1 MGERRKRFRRITG
14 LLLTGMCLMLPFNV
28 YAQSCEIEQISL
40 HMPDVRVYYR
50 SDQQEQNYE
59 AYLGGEALNY
69 DKSAQFSE
77 LNEGVDYYILLDI
90 SASIP
95 DSQFANIKD
104 GIINFISSKGEKDK
118 CILLTFGDES
128 NVVLNGS
135 ENPQDAAAVVQ
146 GLKNDDMETVL
157 FQTLVKTAD
166 MIDQAAQTEEKR
178 RVIIT
183 ITDGEDCVTGQAT
196 SNEAVSELNH
206 KGIPMYAIA
215 VDVGKEEYINSF
227 GELARNT
234 GGTLSIFNSGTCL
247 DLMNQIRNTV
257 QDSYVAFFH
266 SDTNVASNTREDLTV
281 KFLDQQVTDTKEVIP
296 TRWIPDT
303 EAPQVVQWEKESD
316 NELKL
321 TFSEKVLNADNLAD
335 YKVERDGEAVAVDSV
350 FYSEKETPYAV
361 LTFKDK
367 LYTGNYQINF
377 SGITDCSMEKNGITK
392 LDSFDLDGA
401 KKGKSTTFWII
412 LIAGIAAVVVAGV
425 IIVVVVTYKKVK
437 KNKGVIYVDG
447 KATLASN
454 VDVKQHVSVVNL
466 PQKTV
471 TFLMKDQING
481 KCELKITINGSAMA
495 GRSDDCD
502 IYFDDPKMSRQH
514 FALETDG
521 NDVYITDLESSNGTL
536 VNGVR
541 LNRRRKLLPNDE
553 ITAGNIQ
560 AKIVW

>member
-146 GLKNDDMETVL
+146 GLQNDDMETVL

-206 KGIPMYAIA
+206 TGIPMYAIA

-247 DLMNQIRNTV
+247 DLMNRIRNTV

-412 LIAGIAAVVVAGV
+412 LIAGISAVVVAGV

>member
-1 MGERRKRFRRITG
+1 MGERRKRIGKIIG

-118 CILLTFGDES
+118 CVLLTFGDES

-146 GLKNDDMETVL
+146 GLQNKDMETVL

-281 KFLDQQVTDTKEVIP
+281 KFLDQQVTDTKEVIA

-303 EAPQVVQWEKESD
+303 EAPQVVQWEKEGD

-335 YKVERDGEAVAVDSV
+335 YKVERDGEAVAVDFV

-377 SGITDCSMEKNGITK
+377 SGITDCSMEKNGITNM
-392 LDSFDLDGA
+392 DSFDLDGA

-412 LIAGIAAVVVAGV
+412 LIAGIAAVVVVGV
-425 IIVVVVTYKKVK
+425 VIVVVVTYKKVK

-481 KCELKITINGSAMA
+481 KCELKVTINGSAMA

>member
-1 MGERRKRFRRITG
+1 MGERRKRIGKITG
-14 LLLTGMCLMLPFNV
+14 FLLTGMCLMLPFNV

-69 DKSAQFSE
+69 DKSAQFRE

-118 CILLTFGDES
+118 CVLLTFGDES

-146 GLKNDDMETVL
+146 GLQNKDMETVL

-412 LIAGIAAVVVAGV
+412 LIAGIATVVVAGV

-481 KCELKITINGSAMA
+481 KCELKVTINGSAMA

>member
-1 MGERRKRFRRITG
+1 MGERRKRIGKITG
-14 LLLTGMCLMLPFNV
+14 FLLTGMCLMIPFNV

-104 GIINFISSKGEKDK
+104 GIINFISSEGEKDK
-118 CILLTFGDES
+118 CVLLTFGDES

-296 TRWIPDT
+296 TRWTPDT

-401 KKGKSTTFWII
+401 KKGKSTTFWIS

>member
-1 MGERRKRFRRITG
+1 MGERRKRIGKITG
-14 LLLTGMCLMLPFNV
+14 FLLTGMCLMIPFNV

-104 GIINFISSKGEKDK
+104 GIINFISSEGEKDK
-118 CILLTFGDES
+118 CVLLTFGDES

-401 KKGKSTTFWII
+401 KKCKSTTFWII

>member
-1 MGERRKRFRRITG
+1 MGERRKRIGKITG
-14 LLLTGMCLMLPFNV
+14 FLLTGMCLMLPFNV

-69 DKSAQFSE
+69 DKSAQFRE

-118 CILLTFGDES
+118 CVLLTFGDES

-146 GLKNDDMETVL
+146 GLQNKDMETVL

-206 KGIPMYAIA
+206 KGIPMYAMA

-412 LIAGIAAVVVAGV
+412 LIAGIATVVVAGV

>member
-1 MGERRKRFRRITG
+1 MGERRKRIGKITG
-14 LLLTGMCLMLPFNV
+14 FLLTGMCLMIPFTV

-104 GIINFISSKGEKDK
+104 GIINFISSEGEKDK
-118 CILLTFGDES
+118 CVLLTFGDES

-247 DLMNQIRNTV
+247 DLMNRIRNTV

>member
-1 MGERRKRFRRITG
+1 MGERRKRIGKITG
-14 LLLTGMCLMLPFNV
+14 FLLTGMCLMIPFNV

-104 GIINFISSKGEKDK
+104 GIINFISSEGEKDK
-118 CILLTFGDES
+118 CVLLTFGDES

-377 SGITDCSMEKNGITK
+377 SGITDWSMEKNGITK

>member
-1 MGERRKRFRRITG
+1 MGERRKRIGKITG
-14 LLLTGMCLMLPFNV
+14 FLLTGMCLMFPFNV

-104 GIINFISSKGEKDK
+104 GIINFISSEGEKDK
-118 CILLTFGDES
+118 CVLLTFGDES

-215 VDVGKEEYINSF
+215 VDVGKEEYTNSF

-521 NDVYITDLESSNGTL
+521 NDVYITDLESSNGT
-536 VNGVR
+536 
-541 LNRRRKLLPNDE
+541 
-553 ITAGNIQ
+553 
-560 AKIVW
+560 

>member
-1 MGERRKRFRRITG
+1 MGERRKRIGKITG
-14 LLLTGMCLMLPFNV
+14 FLLTGICLMFPFNV

-104 GIINFISSKGEKDK
+104 GIINFISSEGEKDK
-118 CILLTFGDES
+118 CVLLTFGDES

-377 SGITDCSMEKNGITK
+377 SDITDCSMEKNGITK

>member
-146 GLKNDDMETVL
+146 GLQNDDMETVL

-257 QDSYVAFFH
+257 QHSYVAFFH

>member
-1 MGERRKRFRRITG
+1 MGERRKRIGKITG
-14 LLLTGMCLMLPFNV
+14 FLLTGMCLMIPFNV

-104 GIINFISSKGEKDK
+104 GIINFISSEGEKDK
-118 CILLTFGDES
+118 CVLLTFGDES

-215 VDVGKEEYINSF
+215 VDVGKEEYTNSF

-296 TRWIPDT
+296 TRWISDT

>member
-1 MGERRKRFRRITG
+1 M
-14 LLLTGMCLMLPFNV
+14 
-28 YAQSCEIEQISL
+28 
-40 HMPDVRVYYR
+40 
-50 SDQQEQNYE
+50 
-59 AYLGGEALNY
+59 
-69 DKSAQFSE
+69 
-77 LNEGVDYYILLDI
+77 DI

-118 CILLTFGDES
+118 CVLLTFGDES

-146 GLKNDDMETVL
+146 GLQNKDMETVL

-281 KFLDQQVTDTKEVIP
+281 KFLDQQVTDTKEVIA

-303 EAPQVVQWEKESD
+303 EAPQVVQWEKEGD

-377 SGITDCSMEKNGITK
+377 SGITDCSMEKNGITNM
-392 LDSFDLDGA
+392 DSFDLDGA

-412 LIAGIAAVVVAGV
+412 LIAGIAAVVVVGV
-425 IIVVVVTYKKVK
+425 VIVVVVTYKKVK

-481 KCELKITINGSAMA
+481 KCELKVTINGSAMA

>member
-1 MGERRKRFRRITG
+1 
-14 LLLTGMCLMLPFNV
+14 MLPFNV

-69 DKSAQFSE
+69 DKSAQFRE

-118 CILLTFGDES
+118 CVLLTFGDES

-146 GLKNDDMETVL
+146 GLQNKDMETVL

-178 RVIIT
+178 RLIIT

-206 KGIPMYAIA
+206 KGIPMYAMA

-412 LIAGIAAVVVAGV
+412 LIAGIATVVVAGV

-502 IYFDDPKMSRQH
+502 IYFDDPKMSRQN

>member
-1 MGERRKRFRRITG
+1 MGERRKRIGKITG
-14 LLLTGMCLMLPFNV
+14 FLLTGMCLMIPFNV

-90 SASIP
+90 SASSP

-104 GIINFISSKGEKDK
+104 GIINFISSEGEKDK
-118 CILLTFGDES
+118 CVLLTFGDES

-247 DLMNQIRNTV
+247 DLMNRIRNTV

>member
-1 MGERRKRFRRITG
+1 MGERRKRIGKIIG

-69 DKSAQFSE
+69 DKSAQFRE

-118 CILLTFGDES
+118 CVLLTFGDES

-146 GLKNDDMETVL
+146 GLQNKDMETVL

-206 KGIPMYAIA
+206 KGIPMYAMA

-281 KFLDQQVTDTKEVIP
+281 KFLDQQVTDTKEVIA

-303 EAPQVVQWEKESD
+303 EAPQVVQWEKEGD

-377 SGITDCSMEKNGITK
+377 SGITDCSMEKNGITNM
-392 LDSFDLDGA
+392 DSFDLDGA

-412 LIAGIAAVVVAGV
+412 LIAGIAAVVVVGV
-425 IIVVVVTYKKVK
+425 VIVVVVTYKKVK

-481 KCELKITINGSAMA
+481 KCELKVTINGSAMA

>member
-1 MGERRKRFRRITG
+1 MGERRKRIGKITG
-14 LLLTGMCLMLPFNV
+14 FLLTGMCLMIPFNV

-104 GIINFISSKGEKDK
+104 GIINFISSEGEKNK
-118 CILLTFGDES
+118 CVLLTFGDES
-128 NVVLNGS
+128 NVALNGS
-135 ENPQDAAAVVQ
+135 ENPQDTAAVVQ

>member
-1 MGERRKRFRRITG
+1 MI
-14 LLLTGMCLMLPFNV
+14 PFNV

-104 GIINFISSKGEKDK
+104 GIINFISSEGEKDK
-118 CILLTFGDES
+118 CVLLTFGDES

-247 DLMNQIRNTV
+247 DLMNRIRNTV

>member
-1 MGERRKRFRRITG
+1 MGKRRIKKLAG
-14 LLLTGMCLMLPFNV
+14 FLLTGMCLMFPVNV

-40 HMPDVRVYYR
+40 DMPDVRIYYR
-50 SDQQEQNYE
+50 SDRQEQKPE
-59 AYLGGEALNY
+59 AYLGGEILNY
-69 DKSAQFSE
+69 DRSSQFSE
-77 LNEGVDYYILLDI
+77 LGEGVDYYILLDV

-118 CILLTFGDES
+118 CLLLTFGDTS
-128 NVVLNGS
+128 DLVLNGS
-135 ENPQDAAAVVQ
+135 ESPQDAAAVIQ
-146 GLKNDDMETVL
+146 GLTNDDMETVL
-157 FQTLVKTAD
+157 FQTLVQTAD
-166 MIDQAAQTEEKR
+166 MIDKAAQTEEKR

-247 DLMNQIRNTV
+247 ELMDQIRSTV
-257 QDSYVAFFH
+257 ENSYVAFFH

-281 KFLDQQVTDTKEVIP
+281 KFPDQQVTDTKEVIP

-303 EAPQVVQWEKESD
+303 EAPTVTKWEKKND
-316 NELKL
+316 KELKL
-321 TFSEKVLNADNLAD
+321 TFSEKVLNADRPAD
-335 YKVERDGEAVAVDSV
+335 YKVERDGEAIAVDSV
-350 FYSEKETPYAV
+350 FYSEKKESYAI

-367 LYTGNYQINF
+367 LYKGNYKIKF
-377 SGITDCSMEKNGITK
+377 SGITDCSMEKNSISK
-392 LDSFDLDGA
+392 MDSFDLDGA
-401 KKGKSTTFWII
+401 GKGKSAAFWMS
-412 LIAGIAAVVVAGV
+412 LLAGVITVVAAGV
-425 IIVVVVTYKKVK
+425 IIVVLVVYKKVK

-447 KATLASN
+447 KAALASN

-471 TFLMKDQING
+471 TFLLQNQISG
-481 KCELKITINGSAMA
+481 KSELKVTINGSAMA

-521 NDVYITDLESSNGTL
+521 TDVYITDLESSNGTF

-560 AKIVW
+560 TKIVW

>member
-1 MGERRKRFRRITG
+1 MGERRKRIGKITG
-14 LLLTGMCLMLPFNV
+14 FLLTGMCLMFPFNV

-118 CILLTFGDES
+118 CVLLTFGDES

-146 GLKNDDMETVL
+146 GLQNKDMETVL

-234 GGTLSIFNSGTCL
+234 GGTMSIFNSGTCL

-281 KFLDQQVTDTKEVIP
+281 KFLDQQVTDTKEVIA

-303 EAPQVVQWEKESD
+303 EAPQVVQWEKEGD

-377 SGITDCSMEKNGITK
+377 SGITDCSMEKNGITNM
-392 LDSFDLDGA
+392 DSFDLDGA

-412 LIAGIAAVVVAGV
+412 LIAGIAAVVVVGV
-425 IIVVVVTYKKVK
+425 VIVVVVTYKKVK

-481 KCELKITINGSAMA
+481 KCELKVTINGSAMA

>member
-1 MGERRKRFRRITG
+1 MGERRKRIGKIIG

-69 DKSAQFSE
+69 DKSAQFRE

-118 CILLTFGDES
+118 CVLLTFGDES

-146 GLKNDDMETVL
+146 GLQNKDMETVL

-281 KFLDQQVTDTKEVIP
+281 KFLDQQVTDTKEVIA

-303 EAPQVVQWEKESD
+303 EAPQVVQWEKEGD

-335 YKVERDGEAVAVDSV
+335 YKVERDGEAVVVDSV

-377 SGITDCSMEKNGITK
+377 SGITDCSMEKNGITNM
-392 LDSFDLDGA
+392 DSFDLDGA

-412 LIAGIAAVVVAGV
+412 LIAGIAAVVVVGV
-425 IIVVVVTYKKVK
+425 VIVVVVTYKKVK

>member
-1 MGERRKRFRRITG
+1 MGERRKRIGKITG
-14 LLLTGMCLMLPFNV
+14 FLLTGMCLMLPFNV

-69 DKSAQFSE
+69 DKSAQFRE

-118 CILLTFGDES
+118 CVLLTFGDES

-146 GLKNDDMETVL
+146 GLQNKDMETVL

-206 KGIPMYAIA
+206 KGIPMYAMA

-412 LIAGIAAVVVAGV
+412 LIAGIATVVVAGV

-481 KCELKITINGSAMA
+481 KCELKVTINGSAMA

>member
-1 MGERRKRFRRITG
+1 MGERRKRIGKITG
-14 LLLTGMCLMLPFNV
+14 FLLTGMCLMIPFNV

-104 GIINFISSKGEKDK
+104 GIINFISSEGEKDK
-118 CILLTFGDES
+118 CVLLTFGDES
-128 NVVLNGS
+128 NVALNGS
-135 ENPQDAAAVVQ
+135 ENPQDTAAVVQ

-377 SGITDCSMEKNGITK
+377 SGITDCSMEKNGITNM
-392 LDSFDLDGA
+392 DSFDLDGA

>member
-1 MGERRKRFRRITG
+1 MGERRKRIGKITG
-14 LLLTGMCLMLPFNV
+14 LLLTGMCLMIPFNV

-69 DKSAQFSE
+69 DKSSQFSE

-196 SNEAVSELNH
+196 SNEAVNELNH

-303 EAPQVVQWEKESD
+303 EAPQVVQWEKEGD

-335 YKVERDGEAVAVDSV
+335 YKVERDGETVAVDSV

-377 SGITDCSMEKNGITK
+377 SEITDCSMEKNGITNM
-392 LDSFDLDGA
+392 DSFDLDGA
-401 KKGKSTTFWII
+401 KKSKSTTFWIV

-425 IIVVVVTYKKVK
+425 IIAVVVTYKKVK

-471 TFLMKDQING
+471 TFLMKNQING
-481 KCELKITINGSAMA
+481 KCELKVTINGSAMA

-553 ITAGNIQ
+553 IAAGNIQ

>member
-1 MGERRKRFRRITG
+1 MGERRKRIGKITG
-14 LLLTGMCLMLPFNV
+14 FLLTGMCLMLPFNV

-69 DKSAQFSE
+69 DKSAQFRE

-118 CILLTFGDES
+118 CVLLTFGDES

-146 GLKNDDMETVL
+146 GLQNKDMETVL

-206 KGIPMYAIA
+206 KGIPMYAMA

-425 IIVVVVTYKKVK
+425 VIVVVVTYKKVK

-481 KCELKITINGSAMA
+481 KCELKVTINGSAMA

>member
-1 MGERRKRFRRITG
+1 MGERRKRIGKITG
-14 LLLTGMCLMLPFNV
+14 FLLTGMCLMLPFNV

-69 DKSAQFSE
+69 DKSAQFRE

-118 CILLTFGDES
+118 CVLLTFGDES

-146 GLKNDDMETVL
+146 GLQNKDMETVL

-206 KGIPMYAIA
+206 KGIPMYAMA

-281 KFLDQQVTDTKEVIP
+281 KFLDQQVTDTKEVIA

-303 EAPQVVQWEKESD
+303 EAPQVVQWEKEGD

-377 SGITDCSMEKNGITK
+377 SGITDCSMEKNGITNM
-392 LDSFDLDGA
+392 DSFDLDGA

-425 IIVVVVTYKKVK
+425 VIVVVVTYKKVK

-481 KCELKITINGSAMA
+481 KCELKVTINGSAMA

>member
-1 MGERRKRFRRITG
+1 MGERRKRIGKITG
-14 LLLTGMCLMLPFNV
+14 FLLTGMCLMIPFNV

-104 GIINFISSKGEKDK
+104 GIINFISSEGEKDK
-118 CILLTFGDES
+118 CVLLTFGDES
-128 NVVLNGS
+128 NVMLNGS

-377 SGITDCSMEKNGITK
+377 SDITDCSMEKNGITK

>member
-1 MGERRKRFRRITG
+1 MGERRKRIGKIIG

-69 DKSAQFSE
+69 DKSAQFRE

-118 CILLTFGDES
+118 CVLLTFGDES

-146 GLKNDDMETVL
+146 GLQNKDMETVL

-206 KGIPMYAIA
+206 KGIPMYAMA

-412 LIAGIAAVVVAGV
+412 LIAGIATVVVAGV

>member
-1 MGERRKRFRRITG
+1 MGERRKRLGRITG
-14 LLLTGMCLMLPFNV
+14 LLLTGMCLMLPFNA

-118 CILLTFGDES
+118 CVLLTFGDES

-146 GLKNDDMETVL
+146 GLQNKDMETVL

-303 EAPQVVQWEKESD
+303 EAPQVVQWEKEGD

-377 SGITDCSMEKNGITK
+377 SGITDCSMEKNGITNM
-392 LDSFDLDGA
+392 DSFDLDGA
-401 KKGKSTTFWII
+401 EKGKSTTFWII

-471 TFLMKDQING
+471 TFLMKDQIKG
-481 KCELKITINGSAMA
+481 KCELKVTINGSAMA

>member
-1 MGERRKRFRRITG
+1 MGERRKRIGKITG
-14 LLLTGMCLMLPFNV
+14 FLLTGMCLMFPFNV

-118 CILLTFGDES
+118 CVLLTFGDES

-281 KFLDQQVTDTKEVIP
+281 KFLDRQVTDTKEVIP

-401 KKGKSTTFWII
+401 KKGKSTTFWIS

>member
-1 MGERRKRFRRITG
+1 MGERRKRIGKITG
-14 LLLTGMCLMLPFNV
+14 FLLTGMCLMIPFNV

-104 GIINFISSKGEKDK
+104 GIINFISSEGEKDK
-118 CILLTFGDES
+118 CVLLTFGDES

-135 ENPQDAAAVVQ
+135 ENPQDTAAVVQ

>member
-1 MGERRKRFRRITG
+1 MGERRKRIGKITG

-50 SDQQEQNYE
+50 SDQREQNYE

-69 DKSAQFSE
+69 DKSSQFSE

-196 SNEAVSELNH
+196 SNEAVNELNH

-247 DLMNQIRNTV
+247 DLMDQIRSTV

-335 YKVERDGEAVAVDSV
+335 YKVERDGETVAVDSV
-350 FYSEKETPYAV
+350 FYSEKEIPYVV
-361 LTFKDK
+361 LNFKDK
-367 LYTGNYQINF
+367 LYKGNYQIKF
-377 SGITDCSMEKNGITK
+377 SGITDCSMEKNSITEM
-392 LDSFDLDGA
+392 DSFDLDGA

-412 LIAGIAAVVVAGV
+412 LIAGIAAVAVAGV
-425 IIVVVVTYKKVK
+425 IIAVLVTYKKVK

-541 LNRRRKLLPNDE
+541 LDKRRKLLPNDE

>member
-1 MGERRKRFRRITG
+1 MGERRKRIGKITG
-14 LLLTGMCLMLPFNV
+14 FLLTGMCLMIPFNV

-104 GIINFISSKGEKDK
+104 GIINFISSEGEKDK
-118 CILLTFGDES
+118 CVLLTFGDES
-128 NVVLNGS
+128 NVALNGS
-135 ENPQDAAAVVQ
+135 ENPQDTAAVVQ

-560 AKIVW
+560 TKIVW

>member
-1 MGERRKRFRRITG
+1 MGERRKRIGKITG
-14 LLLTGMCLMLPFNV
+14 FLLTGMCLMLPFNV

-69 DKSAQFSE
+69 DKSAQFRE

-118 CILLTFGDES
+118 CVLLTFGDES

-146 GLKNDDMETVL
+146 GLQNKDMETVL

-412 LIAGIAAVVVAGV
+412 LIAGIATVVVAGV

>member
-1 MGERRKRFRRITG
+1 MGERRKRIGKIIG

-69 DKSAQFSE
+69 DKSAQFRE

-118 CILLTFGDES
+118 CVLLTFGDES

-146 GLKNDDMETVL
+146 GLQNKDMETVL

-412 LIAGIAAVVVAGV
+412 LIAGIATVVVAGV

>member
-1 MGERRKRFRRITG
+1 MGEIRKRIGKITG
-14 LLLTGMCLMLPFNV
+14 FLLTGMCLMLPFNV

-69 DKSAQFSE
+69 DKSAQFRE

-118 CILLTFGDES
+118 CVLLTFGDES

-146 GLKNDDMETVL
+146 GLQNKDMETVL

-412 LIAGIAAVVVAGV
+412 LIAGIATVVVAGV

>member
-1 MGERRKRFRRITG
+1 MGERRKRIGKITG
-14 LLLTGMCLMLPFNV
+14 FLLTGMCLMIPFNV

-104 GIINFISSKGEKDK
+104 GIINFISSEGEKDK
-118 CILLTFGDES
+118 CVLLTFGDES
-128 NVVLNGS
+128 NVALNGS
-135 ENPQDAAAVVQ
+135 ENPQDTAAVVQ

-361 LTFKDK
+361 LSFKDK

>member
-1 MGERRKRFRRITG
+1 
-14 LLLTGMCLMLPFNV
+14 MLPFNV

-69 DKSAQFSE
+69 DKSAQFRE

-118 CILLTFGDES
+118 CVLLTFGDES

-146 GLKNDDMETVL
+146 GLQNKDMETVL

-206 KGIPMYAIA
+206 KGIPMYAMA

-412 LIAGIAAVVVAGV
+412 LIAGIATVVVAGV